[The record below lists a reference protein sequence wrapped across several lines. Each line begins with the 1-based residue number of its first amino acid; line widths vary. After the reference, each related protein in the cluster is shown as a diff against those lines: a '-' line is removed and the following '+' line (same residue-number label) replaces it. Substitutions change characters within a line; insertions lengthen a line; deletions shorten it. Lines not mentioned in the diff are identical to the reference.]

1 MKRAA
6 VVLLLA
12 SLSLAGETDSPP
24 ARVGVSAA
32 QTRLTLQQAIEM
44 ALASNLDIE
53 MEKANVAAADQAVR
67 GSRGFYDP
75 RLRWLPSLISENDPS
90 PSVLQ
95 GVDGKLSQ
103 HVHAENFDFLQNLPW
118 QGAGVELM
126 FDNSRVSSTNPF
138 LSLDPYF
145 SSQLSLTFTQP
156 LWRGRET
163 DAGRTEIRI
172 RRKQKEESDAHFEAR
187 VIDVVTRVEQAYWD
201 LVAARQDADVKAESA
216 GWAREQLAQ
225 VRRMIDAG
233 EQASVELSA
242 AEAELERRLD
252 TWYAAVGAITETENT
267 LKTMITDSPKA
278 ELWTDEIVPL
288 DEKAVTPP
296 NADDYRAATA
306 VALRMR
312 PELKQVAA
320 RQGANDAQKHE
331 NADLVKP
338 QLNLVAGYTSTGFA
352 GTLQDVQDPLTSS
365 ITALY
370 GRVNELSAAQ
380 GLPAL
385 VGTGL
390 GATPGA
396 LMGGYGT
403 SLSNLFGGRYQTVQ
417 VGLAF
422 DLTFRNRRAK
432 ADLAESVIAEH
443 RLKLEQAQVEQAIQ
457 AQVRNALQAMQTAQQ
472 RMTAAVASARAA
484 KEKLDSE
491 TRMFRTGESTNF
503 LVLTRQNEY
512 ADSRHR
518 VVAATVDFNK
528 AIAALEQAE
537 GTTLKEHGVGV
548 K

>member
-1 MKRAA
+1 
-6 VVLLLA
+6 VV
-12 SLSLAGETDSPP
+12 LAGETASVPS
-24 ARVGVSAA
+24 RVGVSLA

-53 MEKANVAAADQAVR
+53 NEKSNLATAEQAVR
-67 GSRGFYDP
+67 GSHGFYDP
-75 RLRWLPSLISENDPS
+75 RLRWLPSLVSENDPS

-95 GVDGKLSQ
+95 GSDGKLSQ
-103 HVHAENFDFLQNLPW
+103 HVHSENFDFLQNLPW
-118 QGAGVELM
+118 QGASVDLT
-126 FDNSRVSSTNPF
+126 FDNSRVSATNPF
-138 LSLDPYF
+138 LSLNPYLT
-145 SSQLSLTFTQP
+145 SQLSLTFTQP
-156 LWRGRET
+156 LLRGRET
-163 DAGRTEIRI
+163 DAGRTEIKI
-172 RRKQKEESDAHFEAR
+172 RRKQQDESEAQFETR

-201 LVAARQDADVKAESA
+201 LVAARQDADVKAESVT
-216 GWAREQLAQ
+216 WAREHLAR

-252 TWYAAVGAITETENT
+252 TWYASVGAITETENA

-278 ELWTDEIVPL
+278 ELWTDEIVPVE
-288 DEKAVTPP
+288 EKAVAPP
-296 NADDYRAATA
+296 NVDDYRAVTA
-306 VALRMR
+306 VALKQR

-320 RQGANDAQKHE
+320 RQGANDAQKHQ

-338 QLNLVAGYTSTGFA
+338 QLNLVAGYTSTGVA
-352 GTLQDVQDPLTSS
+352 GSLQNVQDPLTSS

-370 GRVNELSAAQ
+370 GRVNELSAGQ

-403 SLSNLFGGRYQTVQ
+403 SLSNLFDGRYQTVQ

-422 DLTFRNRRAK
+422 DLTFRNRRAE
-432 ADLAESVIAEH
+432 ADLAQSVIAER
-443 RLKLEQAQVEQAIQ
+443 RLKLEQAQTEQAIQ
-457 AQVRNALQAMQTAQQ
+457 AQVRNALQAIQTAEQ
-472 RMTAAVASARAA
+472 RMTAADASARAA

-491 TRMFRTGESTNF
+491 IRMFQTGESTNF

-528 AIAALEQAE
+528 AVAALEQAE